1 MRSRSA
7 LYLPYISPISP
18 ETLRAQ
24 LELQK
29 CAHTPHPAP
38 CTLHPARRTPHP
50 TPHTPTPTPYTRPS
64 SRCVYARDALTK
76 AIYASLFDWAV
87 RCGGDR
93 GEI

>member
-1 MRSRSA
+1 MRSRGDLGEIQGGSR
-7 LYLPYISPISP
+7 
-18 ETLRAQ
+18 ETETFRVQ

-38 CTLHPARRTPHP
+38 CTLHAAPHTPP

-93 GEI
+93 REI

>member
-1 MRSRSA
+1 MVTSRA
-7 LYLPYISPISP
+7 G
-18 ETLRAQ
+18 ETETFRVQ

-29 CAHTPHPAP
+29 
-38 CTLHPARRTPHP
+38 
-50 TPHTPTPTPYTRPS
+50 
-64 SRCVYARDALTK
+64 CVYARDALTK